1 MSISNTRQVN
11 MIKQLLMGDYIVIP
25 GQNMLLD
32 NTIIKVS
39 NTKLEIFINSLHKQV
54 YDFKV
59 NNIKVSQFNN
69 DYLYNMEIHVD
80 NVNKFNFKTLDEVDN
95 LLTNIYKLVPPTT
108 LHLSYNVN
116 NDIYLLK
123 NNDFKTV
130 AMLEKIK

>member
-1 MSISNTRQVN
+1 MTTSDTREVN
-11 MIKQLLMGDYIVIP
+11 MIKQLLMGDYIIIP

-69 DYLYNMEIHVD
+69 DYLYNMEIYVD
-80 NVNKFNFKTLDEVDN
+80 SVNKFNFKTLDEVDN
-95 LLTNIYKLVPPTT
+95 LLTNIYKLIPPTT

-116 NDIYLLK
+116 NNIYLLK

>member
-1 MSISNTRQVN
+1 MNSSNTRQVN

-32 NTIIKVS
+32 NTIIKIT
-39 NTKLEIFINSLHKQV
+39 NQQLEIFINSLHKQV

-69 DYLYNMEIHVD
+69 DYLYNMEIYVD
-80 NVNKFNFKTLDEVDN
+80 NVNKFNFKTVDEVDN

>member
-1 MSISNTRQVN
+1 MNSSNTRQVN

-32 NTIIKVS
+32 NTIIKIT
-39 NTKLEIFINSLHKQV
+39 NQQLEIFINSLHKQV

-80 NVNKFNFKTLDEVDN
+80 TVNKFNFKTLDEVDN

-116 NDIYLLK
+116 NNIYLLK